1 MNSRHLFSKDDDWQ
15 TSPGTY
21 RNFFTTLETPVY
33 QFKAHEGGF
42 EERRY
47 PAGLRMACTTKNSAE
62 GKPEFMD
69 VAGYIFG
76 DNEAGG

>member
-1 MNSRHLFSKDDDWQ
+1 MFSKDDDWQ

-21 RNFFTTLETPVY
+21 SNWFKTLETPVY
-33 QFKAHEGGF
+33 QYKSHGEF

-47 PAGLRMACTTKNSAE
+47 PAGLRMACTTGNTAE
-62 GKPEFMD
+62 GGPRFMD

-76 DNEAGG
+76 DNVEGMC